1 MGPAP
6 TMTSPDIHEQWAGS
20 STEVRISP
28 NPPFAKGGRGD
39 FHGNI
44 RKIFIRSTNWIGDAV
59 MTTPAMGRV
68 RAAFPRAEIVIA
80 ANPTVAEL
88 LGHHP
93 CCDRLLVYDKKGR
106 HRGPGGLMRFCA
118 QVRKEKFELAFLF
131 QNAIEAAIMATLA
144 RIPMRAGY
152 TTDCR
157 GLLLTHRVRGWR
169 RTRRLHHTDYYLNML
184 EGLGIL
190 GGNGH
195 LQLHCQDAELLWARE
210 QLGERPWVAVNP
222 GATFG
227 SAKRWLPER
236 FAAVA
241 DKVAEES
248 SMRILLIGGPNEG
261 WIAEEVAANMQT
273 QPLNLAGKTS
283 VRQLMA
289 LLSQCRLLITND
301 SGPMH
306 VAAAF
311 GVPIVAIFGSTD
323 HTTTSPLSPSCRI
336 VRKPTECAPCLK
348 TECPTDHRCMTAV
361 SVLDVLD
368 AVQTLL

>member
-6 TMTSPDIHEQWAGS
+6 TLNSP
-20 STEVRISP
+20 
-28 NPPFAKGGRGD
+28 
-39 FHGNI
+39 NI

-88 LGHHP
+88 LDHHP
-93 CCDRLLVYDKKGR
+93 YCDRLLVYDKKGK
-106 HRGPGGLMRFCA
+106 HRGPGGLVRFCA
-118 QVRKEKFELAFLF
+118 RIRKERFDLAFLF

-144 RIPMRAGY
+144 RIPTRAGY

-169 RTRRLHHTDYYLNML
+169 RARQFHHTDYYLNML
-184 EGLGIL
+184 EGLGIH
-190 GGNGH
+190 GGNGR
-195 LQLHCQDAELLWARE
+195 LQLRCRDEELAQATE
-210 QLGERPWVAVNP
+210 QLGDGCWVAVNP

-227 SAKRWLPER
+227 SAKRWLTER

-241 DKVAEES
+241 DAVAEEF
-248 SMRILLIGGPNEG
+248 SMHILLIGGPNEE
-261 WIAEEVAANMQT
+261 WIAEEVAANMRT

-311 GVPIVAIFGSTD
+311 GIPIVAIFGSTD
-323 HTTTSPLSPSCRI
+323 TTTTSPLSPNCRI
-336 VRKPTECAPCLK
+336 VRKPTDCAPCLK
-348 TECPTDHRCMTAV
+348 TDCPTDHRCMTAI
-361 SVLDVLD
+361 SESDVLD
-368 AVQTLL
+368 AARTLLQKHTEVRSQNSE